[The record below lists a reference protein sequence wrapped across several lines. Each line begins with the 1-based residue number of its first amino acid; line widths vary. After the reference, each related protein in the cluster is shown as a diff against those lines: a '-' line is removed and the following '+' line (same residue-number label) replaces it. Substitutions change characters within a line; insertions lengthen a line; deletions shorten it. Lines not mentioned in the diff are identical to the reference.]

1 MAELDKLLRQLA
13 QDGKSYAEWQNERYP
28 VKATHKESLKR
39 TEMNLSRSQYRRIE
53 IQKGE

>member
-13 QDGKSYAEWQNERYP
+13 QEGKKYAEWQNERYP
-28 VKATHKESLKR
+28 VKATYKESLKR
-39 TEMNLSRSQYRRIE
+39 AEMNLSRSQYRRIE